1 MTDQAGGG
9 RGEHPDTRPAR
20 QPPGAT
26 GLGSTALDPEVEGLY
41 RLLLSRS
48 DATVSQL
55 AADSGHSI
63 DHVRDVLA
71 RLVDEGFATMVA
83 DSRFRAVGPDAV
95 LGGRIA
101 SQLGEV
107 LGEYE
112 ALRELLEIHRAG
124 PGAGGNG
131 GSWEAVTG
139 AVAIRSRLR
148 QLKAAAERSLCT
160 FVRPPMVLPV
170 PEDGLH
176 QDLQARGVVHRILF
190 DRAVLDIDPYADYVR
205 HALESGDE
213 VRFAKRLPLKLL
225 IVDDRTVFMEEPG
238 QGRPR
243 AIVTGNRSIAELAAT
258 LFEQLWTSGIP
269 ATAAST
275 DGVRL
280 RTEKIDED
288 DAVLLGLLIAGLTD
302 QSIASKLGIGLRTVQ
317 RRVRELM
324 DLADVDTRIQLGW
337 HAAKNGWVP

>member
-1 MTDQAGGG
+1 MTDP
-9 RGEHPDTRPAR
+9 EHPNAPHPGTRPAR

-26 GLGSTALDPEVEGLY
+26 GLDPESEALY
-41 RLLLSRS
+41 RLLLTRS
-48 DATVSQL
+48 EATVAQL
-55 AADSGHSI
+55 AADAARSV

-71 RLVDEGFATMVA
+71 HLVDEGFATMVA

-112 ALRELLEIHRAG
+112 ALRELLGIHRAG
-124 PGAGGNG
+124 PADAGGAQ
-131 GSWEAVTG
+131 WEVVTG
-139 AVAIRSRLR
+139 ATAIRSRIR
-148 QLKAAAERSLCT
+148 QLKAAAERTLCT

-170 PEDGLH
+170 PEDELH

-213 VRFAKRLPLKLL
+213 VRFAKRLPLKVL

-238 QGRPR
+238 GERPR
-243 AIVTGNRSIAELAAT
+243 AIVTGNRSIAGLAAT
-258 LFEQLWTSGIP
+258 LFEQLWTAGVP
-269 ATAAST
+269 ATTAAEG
-275 DGVRL
+275 GVR
-280 RTEKIDED
+280 IDED

>member
-1 MTDQAGGG
+1 MADQA
-9 RGEHPDTRPAR
+9 RDNEDPETRPAR
-20 QPPGAT
+20 QPPGPT
-26 GLGSTALDPEVEGLY
+26 GLDAEGEGLY
-41 RLLLSRS
+41 RLLLSKA
-48 DATVSQL
+48 DASVSQL
-55 AADSGHSI
+55 AAESGLPSAR
-63 DHVRDVLA
+63 VRSLLM
-71 RLVDEGFATMVA
+71 RLVDYGFATMIA
-83 DSRFRAVGPDAV
+83 DSRFRAVGPDTV

-124 PGAGGNG
+124 PGANGGDQ
-131 GSWEAVTG
+131 GSWEVVTG

-148 QLKAAAERSLCT
+148 QLKAGAERHLRT

-170 PEDGLH
+170 PEEELHLGL
-176 QDLQARGVVHRILF
+176 QQRGVDHRILF
-190 DRAVLDIDPYADYVR
+190 DRMVLDIDPYAEYLR
-205 HALESGDE
+205 HALSSGDE

-225 IVDDRTVFMEEPG
+225 LVDDRTAVIEAPG
-238 QGRPR
+238 AGSPK
-243 AIVTGNRSIAELAAT
+243 AIVTGSRPIVELAGA
-258 LFEQLWTSGIP
+258 LFEQLWLNGIP
-269 ATAAST
+269 ASTAAT
-275 DGVRL
+275 GAEGRYAGQ
-280 RTEKIDED
+280 IHED

-302 QSIASKLGIGLRTVQ
+302 QSIAAKLGIGLRTVQ

>member
-1 MTDQAGGG
+1 MTDQASGMQAD
-9 RGEHPDTRPAR
+9 GEHPDTRPAR

-26 GLGSTALDPEVEGLY
+26 GLEPDAEGLY

-48 DATVSQL
+48 DATVAQL
-55 AADSGHSI
+55 AADSGRSI
-63 DHVRDVLA
+63 DRVRDVLA
-71 RLVDEGFATMVA
+71 HLVDEGFATMVA

-124 PGAGGNG
+124 PASAGTA
-131 GSWEAVTG
+131 GSWEVVTG

-148 QLKAAAERSLCT
+148 QLKAGAEHSLRT

-170 PEDGLH
+170 PEDELH
-176 QDLQARGVVHRILF
+176 QDLQARGVCHKILF
-190 DRAVLDIDPYADYVR
+190 DRAVLDIDPYAEYLR
-205 HALESGDE
+205 HALDSGDE

-225 IVDDRTVFMEEPG
+225 VVDERTIVMEEPG
-238 QGRPR
+238 GGRPR
-243 AIVTGNRSIAELAAT
+243 AIVTGNRSIAELAGA
-258 LFEQLWTSGIP
+258 LFDQLWSSGIP
-269 ATAAST
+269 ATTAEAG
-275 DGVRL
+275 GVR
-280 RTEKIDED
+280 IAED

>member
-1 MTDQAGGG
+1 LTDQTS
-9 RGEHPDTRPAR
+9 EHLDTRPAR

-26 GLGSTALDPEVEGLY
+26 GLDPDVEGLY

-48 DATVSQL
+48 DATVAQL
-55 AADSGHSI
+55 AADSGHPI
-63 DHVRDVLA
+63 EHVRTVLA

-124 PGAGGNG
+124 PGTGTSGD
-131 GSWEAVTG
+131 WEVVTG

-148 QLKAAAERSLCT
+148 QLKAGAEHSLRT

-170 PEDGLH
+170 PEDRLH
-176 QDLQARGVVHRILF
+176 QDLQARGICHKILF
-190 DRAVLDIDPYADYVR
+190 DRTILDIDPYAEYLQ
-205 HALESGDE
+205 HALASGDE

-225 IVDDRTVFMEEPG
+225 VVDERTIVMEEPG
-238 QGRPR
+238 EGRPR
-243 AIVTGNRSIAELAAT
+243 AIVTANRSIAELACT
-258 LFEQLWTSGIP
+258 LFEQLWSSGIP
-269 ATAAST
+269 ATSAAS
-275 DGVRL
+275 DGVR
-280 RTEKIDED
+280 IDED

>member
-1 MTDQAGGG
+1 MTDP
-9 RGEHPDTRPAR
+9 EHQGTRPAR

-26 GLGSTALDPEVEGLY
+26 GLDPESEALY
-41 RLLLSRS
+41 RLLLTRS
-48 DATVSQL
+48 EATVAQL
-55 AADSGHSI
+55 AADASRSV
-63 DHVRDVLA
+63 DRVRSVLA
-71 RLVDEGFATMVA
+71 HLVDEGFATMVA

-112 ALRELLEIHRAG
+112 ALRELLNLHRAG
-124 PGAGGNG
+124 PADAGG
-131 GSWEAVTG
+131 SQWEVVTG
-139 AVAIRSRLR
+139 ATAIRSRIR

-213 VRFAKRLPLKLL
+213 VRFAKRLPLKVL

-238 QGRPR
+238 GERPR
-243 AIVTGNRSIAELAAT
+243 AIVTGNRSIAGLAAT
-258 LFEQLWTSGIP
+258 LFEQLWTAGIP
-269 ATAAST
+269 ATTAAE
-275 DGVRL
+275 GAVR
-280 RTEKIDED
+280 IDED

>member
-1 MTDQAGGG
+1 LADRARERADRETPPDRQAPG
-9 RGEHPDTRPAR
+9 PA
-20 QPPGAT
+20 
-26 GLGSTALDPEVEGLY
+26 GLDAEGEGLY
-41 RLLLSRS
+41 RLLLSKADGS
-48 DATVSQL
+48 VSQL
-55 AADSGHSI
+55 AAESGQPAAR
-63 DHVRDVLA
+63 VRGILM
-71 RLVDEGFATMVA
+71 RLVEGGFATMVA
-83 DSRFRAVGPDAV
+83 DSRFRAVGPDTV

-124 PGAGGNG
+124 PGASGADQGGG
-131 GSWEAVTG
+131 EVVTG

-148 QLKAAAERSLCT
+148 QLKYAAERSVRT

-170 PEDGLH
+170 PEAELH
-176 QDLQARGVVHRILF
+176 RDLQSRNVFQQHLF
-190 DRAVLDIDPYADYVR
+190 DRAVLDVDPYADYLR
-205 HALESGDE
+205 HALASGDE

-225 IVDDRTVFMEEPG
+225 VVDGRTAVIEAPG
-238 QGRPR
+238 AGRPR
-243 AIVTGNRSIAELAAT
+243 AIVTGSRPIVELAEA
-258 LFEQLWTSGIP
+258 LFEQLWLVGIP
-269 ATAAST
+269 ATTAA
-275 DGVRL
+275 DAL
-280 RTEKIDED
+280 YDKKIHED

-302 QSIASKLGIGLRTVQ
+302 QSIAAKLGIGLRTVQ

>member
-1 MTDQAGGG
+1 MTDQASE
-9 RGEHPDTRPAR
+9 RPAPRDGEHPDTRPAR

-26 GLGSTALDPEVEGLY
+26 GLAPDAEGLY

-48 DATVSQL
+48 DATAAQL
-55 AADSGHSI
+55 AADAGRSV
-63 DHVRDVLA
+63 DHVRGVLA
-71 RLVDEGFATMVA
+71 HLVEEGFAVMVA
-83 DSRFRAVGPDAV
+83 DARFRAVGPDAV

-124 PGAGGNG
+124 PGPGGAAGT
-131 GSWEAVTG
+131 WEVVTG

-148 QLKAAAERSLCT
+148 QLKAGAERSLAT

-170 PEDGLH
+170 PEDELH
-176 QDLQARGVVHRILF
+176 QDLQARGVCHRILF
-190 DRAVLDIDPYADYVR
+190 DRSVLDIDPYADYLR
-205 HALESGDE
+205 HALGSGDE
-213 VRFAKRLPLKLL
+213 IRFAKRLPLKLL
-225 IVDDRTVFMEEPG
+225 IVDARTVFMEEPG
-238 QGRPR
+238 EGRPR
-243 AIVTGNRSIAELAAT
+243 AIVTGNRSVAELAAT
-258 LFEQLWTSGIP
+258 LFEQLWAAGIP
-269 ATAAST
+269 AATAST
-275 DGVRL
+275 AGVR
-280 RTEKIDED
+280 IAED